1 MKSRALP
8 GPFQLIRKRFLNPD
22 TLFFTLLVKCSK
34 IHILSRN
41 SFRKDGSIL
50 MEEKL
55 KEYAQLL
62 VRVGLNVQKGQR
74 LVISSPVECAYFARM
89 CAEEAYAIGCKEVVM
104 NWHDDALARMKYLH
118 AGEEI
123 FDNVPLWRR
132 HFFNDHAL
140 EGAAY
145 LAISASDPENL
156 KGVDPRRIVRAQQ
169 ASGKALKD
177 LDRVQMCGGFP
188 WCIASIPIPSWAG
201 TVFPGVG
208 EDQAM
213 EKLWDAILSAVRI
226 SGDGKAVEKWQAHL
240 ATLHERVDKLN
251 ALNFKFLRYTNSL
264 GTDLTVE
271 LPEGHIWEAG
281 NDVTLSG
288 QEYIANIPTEEIFT
302 SPLRTGV
309 NGVVYSAMPLV
320 NDGTIIDKFHFV
332 VKDGRI
338 VEARAE
344 KGEEALKAAI
354 SVDEGASYFGEV
366 ALVPYD
372 SPISNQKILF
382 YNTLFDEN
390 AACHIAFG
398 EAYPCLKGGQQMS
411 KDELKAR
418 GLNDSITHVDFMV
431 GTPDLSIVGTT
442 HDGREIPVFVN
453 GNFAPDI

>member
-1 MKSRALP
+1 
-8 GPFQLIRKRFLNPD
+8 
-22 TLFFTLLVKCSK
+22 
-34 IHILSRN
+34 
-41 SFRKDGSIL
+41 

-55 KEYAQLL
+55 REYASLL

-89 CAEEAYAIGCKEVVM
+89 CAQEAYDTGCKEVVM
-104 NWHDDALARMKYLH
+104 NWHDDAMARMKYLQ
-118 AGEEI
+118 ADDEI
-123 FDNVPLWRR
+123 FDEVALWRR
-132 HFFNDHAL
+132 HFFNDYAL

-145 LAISASDPENL
+145 LAISASDPENF
-156 KGVDPRRIVRAQQ
+156 KGVDPRRLVRAQQ

-177 LDRVQMCGGFP
+177 FDRLQMCSGFP
-188 WCIASIPIPSWAG
+188 WCIASIPIPSWAR
-201 TVFPGVG
+201 TVFPGVS
-208 EDQAM
+208 EDEAM
-213 EKLWDAILSAVRI
+213 EKLWDAIFKAVRI
-226 SGDGKAVEKWQAHL
+226 SGDGRAVEKWHDHL
-240 ATLHERVDKLN
+240 STLHERMEKMN
-251 ALNFKFLRYTNSL
+251 ALNFKSLHYTNSL

-288 QEYIANIPTEEIFT
+288 QEYIANIPTEELFT
-302 SPLRTGV
+302 SPLKTGV
-309 NGVVYSAMPLV
+309 NGVVYSAVPLV
-320 NDGTIIDKFHFV
+320 NDGNIIDKFHFV
-332 VKDGRI
+332 VKDGKI
-338 VEARAE
+338 VEAHAE

-442 HDGREIPVFVN
+442 HDGKEVPVFVN
-453 GNFAPDI
+453 GNFAPEL